1 MFKKFIEF
9 SKKKIFWVLLILVLT
24 IPTYST
30 LIRPGFF
37 TMQDDLQAFR
47 VYEMNECVT
56 DYQIPCRWVPDAGYK
71 YGYPQFNY
79 YPPSVYYIGEG
90 LHLLGIQYIDTVKI
104 LFALGFILSALT
116 MFLLVSELWGNFPG
130 FVASLLYT
138 YAPYKATDVYVRG
151 AMSEFWSL
159 VFYPLIFW
167 AVYKLIKTLKPKY
180 IAFLGISIGML
191 LTTHLL
197 MSMIFT
203 LPAAAWTI
211 YWVIKEK
218 KWKNILKVVWGV
230 FLGVGFA
237 AFFILP
243 VVFERAY
250 AHTETMTMGYFGYL
264 QHFVN
269 IYKIFISTEW
279 GYGSSGFP
287 NEKLNLSTG
296 IIQWVFGLITIG
308 VGSFFV
314 FIAERIKARTD
325 FNRKVVNMFINK
337 KDKEKRNWGILAI
350 VLGIL
355 EIFIL
360 FMIHVK
366 SSFIWSI
373 LPILAW
379 LQFPWRFLTVSIFLL
394 SVIGG
399 LGIYLLPRF
408 KIWIGISLIV
418 IAFSLTHSY
427 FVPKDWINITDK
439 DKFSGTYWQ
448 KELTISIFDYL
459 PIYAKLPPIKEAPAT
474 PEVLEGKATFDNYQ
488 KGSDW
493 QKGKIMVE
501 KDALIR
507 LPLFDFPGMT
517 VKVDGKVVSHI
528 NNDCRG
534 EEFCL
539 GLITFSV
546 PSGTH
551 QIEVKLMDTPVRRV
565 GNYLSVLSF
574 GMVGWILLSKKK
586 NEK

>member
-1 MFKKFIEF
+1 MFKKYIAF
-9 SKKKIFWVLLILVLT
+9 SKKKIFWVVLLLLTT

-30 LIRPGFF
+30 LIRLGFF

-47 VYEMNECVT
+47 IYEMNECIK
-56 DYQIPCRWVPDAGYK
+56 DAQIPCRWVPDAGYQ

-90 LHLLGIQYIDTVKI
+90 LHLLGIQYIDSVKI
-104 LFALGFILSALT
+104 LFALGFVLSAMA

-130 FVASLLYT
+130 FVAALLYT

-151 AMSEFWSL
+151 AMSEFWSF

-180 IAFLGISIGML
+180 IAFLGVSIGML

-197 MSMIFT
+197 MSMIFA
-203 LPAAAWTI
+203 LPAAVWTI
-211 YWVIKEK
+211 YWLIKENK
-218 KWKNILKVVWGV
+218 FKNIVNVG
-230 FLGVGFA
+230 LGVILGIGFA

-269 IYKIFISTEW
+269 INKLFISTEW

-296 IIQWVFGLITIG
+296 IIQWIFGVIT
-308 VGSFFV
+308 VALGSFFV
-314 FIAERIKARTD
+314 FI
-325 FNRKVVNMFINK
+325 NRKN
-337 KDKEKRNWGILAI
+337 KEKRNWGILAI
-350 VLGIL
+350 VLGVL

-366 SSFIWSI
+366 SSFIWSL

-379 LQFPWRFLTVSIFLL
+379 LQFPWRFLTVSVFLL
-394 SVIGG
+394 SLMAG
-399 LGIYLLPRF
+399 LGLYLIPKF
-408 KIWIGISLIV
+408 KIWIGLALIL
-418 IAFSLTHSY
+418 IAFALTHSY
-427 FVPKDWINITDK
+427 FVPKDWINISDA

-459 PIYAKLPPIKEAPAT
+459 PIYAKLPPIKAAPKE
-474 PEVLEGKATFDNYQ
+474 PEVLEGKAIFSSYI
-488 KGSDW
+488 KGSNW
-493 QKGKIMVE
+493 QKGEIIVE
-501 KDALIR
+501 KDALLR

-517 VKVDGKVVSHI
+517 TKIDGVKVNHI

-551 QIEVKLMDTPVRRV
+551 QIEVELEDTPVRRI
-565 GNYLSVLSF
+565 GNYLSILSF
-574 GMVGWILLSKKK
+574 AAIGGILITKRKK
-586 NEK
+586 